1 MRMNPTQAEL
11 LESYAR
17 DFSEIPAL
25 QAAHRIGY
33 ALYGQ
38 AGRLRI
44 AVCRE
49 MRQGGARAV
58 ECLLDNVAEEM
69 GRGLLLLLYENAVP
83 PEQVHDVIQD
93 ICSEQPAS
101 EG

>member
-1 MRMNPTQAEL
+1 MNPTQAEL

-25 QAAHRIGY
+25 QTAHRIGY

-38 AGRLRI
+38 AGHLWV

-49 MRQGGARAV
+49 MQQGTPRAARCPLSGVDEDA
-58 ECLLDNVAEEM
+58 
-69 GRGLLLLLYENAVP
+69 GRGLLRFLYENAVP
-83 PEQVHDVIQD
+83 PEQACDVIQD
-93 ICSEQPAS
+93 ICGAWPESKA
-101 EG
+101 